1 MSKEFFKKIQ
11 LDTEF
16 KFTLKDEEFSKKL
29 KELGI
34 KEFITKGQDKNGKD
48 IKIDLLDKKTKE
60 LFKNRIEAKGEIED
74 LDKKIRRL
82 RELNLNKEADK
93 LEKQKEQKEIAVG
106 LREKKSITNL
116 KALSKGI
123 FDKFKE
129 SIIDVLR
136 SIKQFF
142 VDQFNEALKDLKS
155 KAKMDSNSLFYSHTD
170 WEERNEMGFSDSEH
184 YAFKQLQEKYGISKE
199 TYEMGGLNSK
209 QSQLINEKMEFF
221 RKQYEEQQ
229 KSGYFDNINKMQE
242 RMEELKTVLRDK
254 IQKFLVD
261 NRDEIINV
269 LTTLMDTAIKIAEFV
284 GRIYNWF
291 FRDPEISAYQAQ
303 KNIDNI
309 INQSMS
315 NSRVNN
321 VNINNTMNA
330 SHTGIT
336 NKQQLTQASN
346 INYRQLK
353 GALS

>member
-1 MSKEFFKKIQ
+1 MSKEFYKKIQ
-11 LDTEF
+11 LDADF
-16 KFTLKDEEFSKKL
+16 NLKLNDSNFSKKL

-34 KEFITKGQDKNGKD
+34 KEFLEKKDKNGN
-48 IKIDLLDKKTKE
+48 IVKIGMDEKVKADLKQRISTRKE
-60 LFKNRIEAKGEIED
+60 IDD
-74 LDKKIRRL
+74 LDRQIRNL
-82 RELNLNKEADK
+82 KDLGLNKQAKQLEKEKEKLEIGLGTKDPKWKTRLNNITGKVLKGIKDK
-93 LEKQKEQKEIAVG
+93 LLNV
-106 LREKKSITNL
+106 L
-116 KALSKGI
+116 K
-123 FDKFKE
+123 
-129 SIIDVLR
+129 

-142 VDQFNEALKDLKS
+142 VDQFNAAWDDLKA
-155 KAKMDSNSLFYSHTD
+155 KAKMNSNSLFYSQAD
-170 WEERNEMGFSDSEH
+170 WEEKNEMGFSDAEH
-184 YAFKQLQEKYGISKE
+184 YAFKQLQERYGISKE

-209 QSQLINEKMEFF
+209 QAQLINEKMEFF

-261 NRDEIINV
+261 NSDEIINA
-269 LTTLMDTAIKIAEFV
+269 LTTLMNTAIKIAEFV
-284 GRIYNWF
+284 GRIYNRF
-291 FRDPEISAYQAQ
+291 FGDPEISSYQAQ

-330 SHTGIT
+330 SHTGMT